1 MNRSALTLL
10 QRGRSNKDALRL
22 STRYAESMQKMT
34 NGNVPLTEEGK
45 MEFMTAP
52 TAKKVRR
59 AHDFII
65 YFLPFGNLL
74 FNYQFKTYESKS

>member
-1 MNRSALTLL
+1 
-10 QRGRSNKDALRL
+10 
-22 STRYAESMQKMT
+22 MT